1 MGGFRELTLNA
12 HKLLTDTRLAGN
24 STDTKP
30 TVDEEGGELPVGR
43 EWFAEDTGQSWYWDG
58 SEWVRANYTQK
69 IDQQTELLFEIR
81 DLLTQL
87 ISEG

>member
-43 EWFAEDTGQSWYWDG
+43 EWFAEDTGSPGIGTARNGYG
-58 SEWVRANYTQK
+58 PTTRKRSTNKRNSSSRSVT
-69 IDQQTELLFEIR
+69 F
-81 DLLTQL
+81 
-87 ISEG
+87 

>member
-1 MGGFRELTLNA
+1 MGGFREFTLNA
-12 HKLLTDTRLAGN
+12 HKLLTDTRLVGL

-30 TVDEEGGELPVGR
+30 TVDEEGGELEVGR
-43 EWFAEDTGQSWYWDG
+43 EWIATDTGQSWYWDG
-58 SEWVRANYTQK
+58 SAWVRANYTQK